1 MTKRTTKRATSPIS
15 CQILVHAGACMD
27 MSGWLPERYRRW
39 FDGVVEND
47 SDSHSEISEEL
58 EESDSVPDASLVSST
73 SLDVR
78 VLLKADI

>member
-1 MTKRTTKRATSPIS
+1 
-15 CQILVHAGACMD
+15 MD